1 MSADSFRADGF
12 ISEMAAADP
21 YKSYVET
28 EKCCHAGGLKADL
41 HSVPSSS
48 VICFV
53 QVEKG

>member
-28 EKCCHAGGLKADL
+28 EKCCHERGLKADL

-48 VICFV
+48 VMCFV